1 MKIFVIAVATA
12 AFLGGSA
19 YAQNAPV
26 IEPAAPVTGAPAAA
40 AGAPQARDSKTT
52 TGQAPVAVPR
62 QGNSYGASGGAIGQ
76 PNPDR
81 VPTGTSGG
89 QSEPPGN

>member
-26 IEPAAPVTGAPAAA
+26 IEPAAPPTGAPA
-40 AGAPQARDSKTT
+40 AGAPQALDSKTT
-52 TGQAPVAVPR
+52 TGQAPVGFPR
-62 QGNSYGASGGAIGQ
+62 QGVPNGANAGAIGQ

-81 VPTGTSGG
+81 VPTGTPGA
-89 QSEPPGN
+89 QAEPRGN

>member
-26 IEPAAPVTGAPAAA
+26 IEPAAPLTGAPAA
-40 AGAPQARDSKTT
+40 GTPQALDSKTT
-52 TGQAPVAVPR
+52 TGQAPVGFPR
-62 QGNSYGASGGAIGQ
+62 QGVPNGPNAGAIGQ

-81 VPTGTSGG
+81 APTGTPGA
-89 QSEPPGN
+89 QAEPRGN

>member
-26 IEPAAPVTGAPAAA
+26 IEPAAPLTGAPA

-62 QGNSYGASGGAIGQ
+62 KGDSYGASGGAIGQ

-81 VPTGTSGG
+81 VPTGTPGG
-89 QSEPPGN
+89 QSQPPGN

>member
-26 IEPAAPVTGAPAAA
+26 IEPAAPLTGAPAS
-40 AGAPQARDSKTT
+40 AGSPQARDSKTT

-62 QGNSYGASGGAIGQ
+62 PGNPSAATGGATGS
-76 PNPDR
+76 PNP
-81 VPTGTSGG
+81 GTSGA
-89 QSEPPGN
+89 QAEPRGN

>member
-19 YAQNAPV
+19 CAQNAPV
-26 IEPAAPVTGAPAAA
+26 IEPAAPLAGAPAA

-62 QGNSYGASGGAIGQ
+62 QGVPYGGANAGEIGQ
-76 PNPDR
+76 PNTDR
-81 VPTGTSGG
+81 VPTGTSGA
-89 QSEPPGN
+89 QAEPRGN

>member
-26 IEPAAPVTGAPAAA
+26 IEPAAPLSGSPAA

-52 TGQAPVAVPR
+52 TGQAPVGFPR
-62 QGNSYGASGGAIGQ
+62 QGVPNGANAGEIGQ

-81 VPTGTSGG
+81 VPTGAPGA
-89 QSEPPGN
+89 QAEPRGN